1 MNIKIKGYWL
11 GALLAATCVF
21 SSCTKNDDA
30 NDENIVSN
38 NYIVVQSTV
47 NMSGNSQS
55 TKIDL
60 EANCQWKVSYEKGSW
75 TDLMVTPSE
84 GTGSTTVIIE
94 SSVNNTESDRYVDLK
109 FSTIDGDL
117 PRVCK
122 VTQSAGDFVAELGFE
137 NLDGEKY
144 NASYEESSK
153 SITIKSNTSWEDD
166 IIFETDEEDRN
177 PWCYLTDEKGT
188 GNGHFTIVI
197 TGNQTSVKRTAGVI
211 VATSNKSGQQKYISM
226 IVEQNAAPLPVATL
240 GASYAEDGVTI
251 SINGKVSSASVY
263 NLVDYGYCISRDDEN
278 ENPPRTQ
285 ISLMPAS
292 TGSVTEAEIST
303 SFTKEDG
310 YTYYICSY
318 AKSIVGTTYSDVVE
332 LKLPGNTPDNDDN
345 TPPILTRK
353 K

>member
-1 MNIKIKGYWL
+1 MNIKTKGYWL

-21 SSCTKNDDA
+21 SGCTKNDDA

-38 NYIVVQSTV
+38 NYIVVQSKV

-60 EANCQWKVSYEKGSW
+60 EANCQWKVTYDKGSW
-75 TDLMVTPSE
+75 TDLIVTPSE

-122 VTQSAGDFVAELGFE
+122 VTQSAGDFVAELEFE
-137 NLDGEKY
+137 NLSGERFT
-144 NASYEESSK
+144 APYEETSK
-153 SITIKSNTSWEDD
+153 SITIKCNTTWEADV
-166 IIFETDEEDRN
+166 IFETDEEERN

-197 TGNQTSVKRTAGVI
+197 TDNQTSVKRSAGII
-211 VATSNKSGQQKYISM
+211 VATSNKAGQQEFISM
-226 IVEQNAAPLPVATL
+226 IVEQNAAPLPTATVE
-240 GASYAEDGVTI
+240 GSVGQDGVTI
-251 SINGKVSSASVY
+251 SINGKASSGSKY
-263 NLVDYGYCISRDDEN
+263 SLTDYGYCISREPNPREKISMLSGSSATEN
-278 ENPPRTQ
+278 TF
-285 ISLMPAS
+285 S
-292 TGSVTEAEIST
+292 TT
-303 SFTKEDG
+303 TKQEDG
-310 YTYYICSY
+310 YTYYICAY
-318 AKSIVGTTYSDVVE
+318 ATTIVGTTYSEDYPIT
-332 LKLPGNTPDNDDN
+332 LPGATPGNDDN
-345 TPPILTRK
+345 VSPSLARK